1 MFYNVL
7 FFYDFYVY
15 LVFCILLLL
24 NLLYNYLCIN
34 MGNIKILSIA
44 SEQSKSE
51 YMDCLLKNEGFD
63 ILCLECET
71 DAYKSINTFKP
82 DMILLDSDRINFD
95 FFQFVATIRSVDLNI
110 PILFC
115 TSWKEESYYLKAL
128 TTGVNVCIQKN
139 ISEEYLQLQIR
150 SIIGMLERHKVT
162 SDDKLILGNDS
173 SYNVSERELLVD
185 NFVTTLTAL
194 EGRLFRL
201 LCYNINNVTHRNAL
215 LMAGWGNDDVAN
227 EVQLNKYIVKFR
239 KLISVDSSVRIM
251 TIKGLG
257 YKFELC

>member
-1 MFYNVL
+1 M
-7 FFYDFYVY
+7 
-15 LVFCILLLL
+15 LLL

-44 SEQSKSE
+44 SDLSKSE
-51 YMDCLLKNEGFD
+51 YMDYLLKNEDFD
-63 ILCLECET
+63 ILCLKCET

-82 DMILLDSDRINFD
+82 DIILLDSDGINFD
-95 FFQFVATIRSVDLNI
+95 FFQFVAMVRSVDLNI

-115 TSWKEESYYLKAL
+115 TSLKEESYYLKAL
-128 TTGVNVCIQKN
+128 MTGVNVCIQKKN
-139 ISEEYLQLQIR
+139 SEKYLQLQIR

-173 SYNVSERELLVD
+173 SYNVSERELIVND
-185 NFVTTLTAL
+185 FVTTLTAL

-201 LCYNINNVTHRNAL
+201 LCYNINNITFRNAL
-215 LMAGWGNDDVAN
+215 LMVGWGNDDVAN
-227 EVQLNKYIVKFR
+227 EVQLNKYIVKFC

-251 TIKGLG
+251 TIKGFG
-257 YKFELC
+257 YKLEVI

>member
-1 MFYNVL
+1 
-7 FFYDFYVY
+7 
-15 LVFCILLLL
+15 
-24 NLLYNYLCIN
+24 
-34 MGNIKILSIA
+34 MGNTKILYIA

-51 YMDCLLKNEGFD
+51 EMNCLFKNEGFN
-63 ILCLECET
+63 ILCLESEI

-82 DMILLDSDRINFD
+82 DMILLDSDGINFD

-115 TSWKEESYYLKAL
+115 TSLKEESYYLKAL

-139 ISEEYLQLQIR
+139 ISEKYLQLQIR

-173 SYNVSERELLVD
+173 FYNVSERELIVND
-185 NFVTTLTAL
+185 FVTTLTAL

-201 LCYNINNVTHRNAL
+201 LCYNINNITHRNVL
-215 LMAGWGNDDVAN
+215 LMVGWGNDDVAN
-227 EVQLNKYIVKFR
+227 EVQLNKHIVKFR
-239 KLISVDSSVRIM
+239 KLISADLSVRIM